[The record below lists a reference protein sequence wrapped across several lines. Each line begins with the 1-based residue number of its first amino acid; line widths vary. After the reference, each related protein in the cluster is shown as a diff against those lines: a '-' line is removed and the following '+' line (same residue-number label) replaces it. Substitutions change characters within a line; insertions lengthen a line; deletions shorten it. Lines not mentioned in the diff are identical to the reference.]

1 MIRINLLG
9 VEQPKARGAIAFDV
23 GQIVTVACSLV
34 LVATV
39 VLIGWWYW
47 SLREESSR
55 IDAELAAG
63 RQEAARLQSLLVEVE
78 QFEEQRARLQER
90 VALIER
96 LRSGQSIPVQLL
108 DHVSRSL
115 PDMLWLTSMQ
125 QQAEQVTIQGRSTT
139 LIALSDFVG
148 NLAGG
153 DLLQTPI
160 EIVNSQV
167 TPATGFG
174 AQAIPALVEFTVS
187 AQINMPSAAA
197 EPAGSEASGAGQP

>member
-9 VEQPKARGAIAFDV
+9 GEQPKARAAITFDISQV
-23 GQIVTVACSLV
+23 VTVVCSLV

-39 VLIGWWYW
+39 LILGWWYW
-47 SLREESSR
+47 SLRGESLR
-55 IDAELAAG
+55 VDEELAAG
-63 RQEAARLQSLLVEVE
+63 RQEAARLQPLLVGVE

-90 VALIER
+90 VALIEQ
-96 LRSGQSIPVQLL
+96 LRRGQTIPVQLL

-115 PDMLWLTSMQ
+115 PDRLWLTLMQ
-125 QQAEQVTIQGRSTT
+125 QEDDQVTITGRTMT

-153 DLLQTPI
+153 ELLRRPI

-167 TPATGFG
+167 EPAVGTGGQATPELI
-174 AQAIPALVEFTVS
+174 QFTVR
-187 AQINMPSAAA
+187 AQINMPRQAA
-197 EPAGSEASGAGQP
+197 EPAGPGAPGAAP